1 MHNLWTNVWTWTAST
16 RRRAALPE
24 HGRRPPGRA
33 LTPPR
38 TAIGVG
44 QPTWMTVTE
53 SNEHFPEPAAAPRLD
68 TVWRNLVED
77 LPPNQRAWL
86 AGSMP
91 VTLHENTAI
100 IAVGNEFTRSQ
111 IEGRL
116 RTRLEDSLGA
126 IFDRQVRIA
135 VTVDPELGGGTTSGD
150 LPLPPEDTLRRE
162 RVCLKGNLRS
172 RL

>member
-1 MHNLWTNVWTWTAST
+1 
-16 RRRAALPE
+16 
-24 HGRRPPGRA
+24 
-33 LTPPR
+33 
-38 TAIGVG
+38 
-44 QPTWMTVTE
+44 MTE
-53 SNEHFPEPAAAPRLD
+53 ASNEHLPEPNAAPRLD
-68 TVWRNLVED
+68 TVWRNLIED

-135 VTVDPELGGGTTSGD
+135 VTVDPELGGTTSGE
-150 LPLPPEDTLRRE
+150 LPLTSEEVLTDSYLRPY
-162 RVCLKGNLRS
+162 
-172 RL
+172 

>member
-1 MHNLWTNVWTWTAST
+1 
-16 RRRAALPE
+16 
-24 HGRRPPGRA
+24 
-33 LTPPR
+33 
-38 TAIGVG
+38 
-44 QPTWMTVTE
+44 MTVTDTSSE
-53 SNEHFPEPAAAPRLD
+53 RFPEPPAAPRLD

-86 AGSMP
+86 AGSRP

-100 IAVGNEFTRSQ
+100 IAVGDEFTRNQ

-135 VTVDPELGGGTTSGD
+135 VTVDPEIDGTPHGELLITPDETLSDRQLRPYND
-150 LPLPPEDTLRRE
+150 LST
-162 RVCLKGNLRS
+162 N
-172 RL
+172 